1 MSEDTVVAT
10 AVENTVTEH
19 TKQKCP
25 PKRRTVDEPKV
36 SVALKRQWH
45 AECFDRVP
53 AKDKHNP
60 SKMRFVKNDSFV
72 SLKVFA
78 KTNEAYKQWSGAK
91 HGSLEKIAQ
100 AARLKNK
107 GARIALERQASKA
120 ARKKVKGPA
129 KAATPA

>member
-1 MSEDTVVAT
+1 MSEDTTVTT
-10 AVENTVTEH
+10 AENTVTEH

-25 PKRRTVDEPKV
+25 PKRRTADEPKV

-60 SKMRFVKNDSFV
+60 GKMRYVRNDSFV
-72 SLKVFA
+72 SLKAFA
-78 KTNEAYKQWSGAK
+78 KTNEAYKQWSGHK
-91 HGSLEKIAQ
+91 HGSLEKIAK

-107 GARIALERQASKA
+107 GAKIALERQASKA

-129 KAATPA
+129 KSATPT